1 MNDTLKIT
9 NQFMEIAL
17 KEAKLAK
24 ERDEIPVGAVIIDKN
39 NNILASNGNRVIEL
53 SDPTAHA
60 EILCIREASREI
72 KK

>member
-1 MNDTLKIT
+1 
-9 NQFMEIAL
+9 MEIAL

-39 NNILASNGNRVIEL
+39 KNILASNGNRVIEL

-60 EILCIREASREI
+60 EILCIREAS
-72 KK
+72 KKLKNERLVD

>member
-1 MNDTLKIT
+1 
-9 NQFMEIAL
+9 MEIAL

-39 NNILASNGNRVIEL
+39 NKILATIGNIVIEF

-60 EILCIREASREI
+60 
-72 KK
+72 

>member
-1 MNDTLKIT
+1 
-9 NQFMEIAL
+9 MEIAL

-60 EILCIREASREI
+60 EILCIRDCLLYTSPSPRD
-72 KK
+72 

>member
-1 MNDTLKIT
+1 
-9 NQFMEIAL
+9 MEIAL

-39 NNILASNGNRVIEL
+39 KNILASNGNRVIEL

-60 EILCIREASREI
+60 EILCIREAS

>member
-1 MNDTLKIT
+1 
-9 NQFMEIAL
+9 MEIAL

-53 SDPTAHA
+53 SDLT
-60 EILCIREASREI
+60 IQ
-72 KK
+72 